1 VSGANRPTKTT
12 AIDLF
17 CGAGGVTTGYKAAG
31 IHVIAA
37 VDNDPNARK
46 SYALNH
52 PEVKLFEDDIHELD
66 PTILMAR
73 LRIRPGELG
82 ILTACAP
89 CQSFSTLSKVR
100 KRSDRRPRLVERIAE
115 FVEQLQPAAVVVENV
130 PQVERSWHFRRLV
143 RRVRSAGYGAWH
155 GVVNAAELGVP
166 QRRRR
171 LVLIALRGVAD
182 ADVPRLVD
190 SADPVRHLAETRTVR
205 QAFAELKFVDA
216 DPLDR
221 VRENYPPKV
230 LQRIKAVPKD
240 GGDRKNLPKRLQLNC
255 HKNLKESGA
264 SSSYGRM
271 WWDDLAPTLTTRCT
285 TPACGRFTHPE
296 EDRAITLRE
305 AAMLQTFPSTY
316 RFEGG
321 SMTIQAQI
329 GNAVPPRMAQAIGL
343 IVDDAIRQHRP
354 AARTRPPSASS
365 RETRSRMQSVGRR
378 DTPAELAVRTRL
390 HRMGLRFRVDHPP
403 LGGVR
408 RRADILFTKARVAV
422 YVDGCFWHGCA
433 EHGTWPKAN
442 GDYWRAKI
450 ERNQRRD
457 LSTDRLLR
465 ERGWAVV
472 RAWSHEDADE
482 VARRVARIVRAAART
497 GTGRTQPL
505 TPTRKRT
512 AAAG

>member
-1 VSGANRPTKTT
+1 MSGASRPTKTT

-46 SYALNH
+46 SFALNH
-52 PEVKLFEDDIHELD
+52 PEVTLFEDDLHELD
-66 PTILMAR
+66 PATLMAR
-73 LRIRPGELG
+73 LRLRPRELG

-89 CQSFSTLSKVR
+89 CQSFSSLSRVR

-115 FVEQLQPAAVVVENV
+115 FVELLQPAAVVVENV

-143 RRVRSAGYGAWH
+143 RRLRSAGYGAWH
-155 GVVNAAELGVP
+155 GVVNAAEFGVP

-182 ADVPRLVD
+182 ANVPRLVD
-190 SADPVRHLAETRTVR
+190 SADPVRHLAETKTVR
-205 QAFAELKFVDA
+205 QAFADLDSIGA
-216 DPLDR
+216 DPLHSARRD
-221 VRENYPPKV
+221 YPSKV

-240 GGDRKNLPKRLQLNC
+240 GGDRKQLPKRLQLEC
-255 HKNLKESGA
+255 HKNLEKSGA
-264 SSSYGRM
+264 GSSYGRM

-285 TPACGRFTHPE
+285 TPACGRFTHPA

-305 AAMLQTFPSTY
+305 AATLQSFPPTY
-316 RFEGG
+316 KFDGG
-321 SMTIQAQI
+321 TMTIQAQI
-329 GNAVPPRMAQAIGL
+329 GNAVPPRMAEAIGL
-343 IVDDAIRQHRP
+343 LVDDAVRRHRNAAARPRPP
-354 AARTRPPSASS
+354 AASS
-365 RETRSRMQSVGRR
+365 PDVRHRMQSVGQR
-378 DTPAELAVRTRL
+378 DSAAELAVRTRL

-403 LGGVR
+403 LAGVR
-408 RRADILFTKARVAV
+408 RRADILFTTARVAV

-433 EHGTWPKAN
+433 EHVTWPKEN

-450 ERNQRRD
+450 ERNMLRD
-457 LSTDRLLR
+457 VNTDRLLS

-472 RAWSHEDADE
+472 RAWSHEDADA
-482 VARRVARIVRAAART
+482 VASKVASLVRSRQRSVRSAAAL
-497 GTGRTQPL
+497 GGEQAQP
-505 TPTRKRT
+505 
-512 AAAG
+512 AARE